1 MCTSL
6 KCFHILRDMGC
17 VLRRAK
23 GGSVLDTVG
32 AEPVDSAEPFQDSDA
47 KKLTRGPLLARNAVW
62 NLAGQIAPMAV
73 GLFAIPK
80 LIHAIGTDKFGV
92 LMIAWMV
99 VGYFSF
105 FDLGLGRA
113 VTNLLSQKL
122 ATDSKHELPALI
134 WTSNLVM
141 GVMGVIGGIILALFS
156 RVIVLT
162 MLKTPLAL
170 QAETVRA
177 FYMLSLAVPFVVST
191 AGFRAILEARQRFRT
206 ISLIRIPM
214 GVATFAAPLF
224 VLPWSKSLVAMIG
237 ILVVA
242 RFVFWLCYAFFALR
256 DMPFLMNRVVIN
268 LRLLPMLFSFGAWMT
283 VSNIISPIMSYLD
296 RFLIGMLLSLTAVTY
311 YATPME
317 VAGKMGIFPSAI
329 VGVLFPAFSTALV
342 ADREHAGMLFR
353 RAVKFVTLA
362 LFPLTFLMVLF
373 AKNGLSIWLGANFAS
388 HSTLVLQIL
397 SVGAFTNSIASLP
410 FAMVQGKGRAD
421 ITGKLHLLELPF
433 YVATVWIL
441 TMRYGIEGTAIAW
454 TVRTTCDCALLF
466 WAVERYVGKI
476 PRQKSI
482 VAGIITITVALAVAM
497 LNMSLPLKLVL
508 SVIGMTSYAVA
519 VWSLG
524 LGTNER
530 AFLLKRIVRGATPL
544 REAVR

>member
-1 MCTSL
+1 
-6 KCFHILRDMGC
+6 
-17 VLRRAK
+17 
-23 GGSVLDTVG
+23 
-32 AEPVDSAEPFQDSDA
+32 
-47 KKLTRGPLLARNAVW
+47 
-62 NLAGQIAPMAV
+62 
-73 GLFAIPK
+73 
-80 LIHAIGTDKFGV
+80 
-92 LMIAWMV
+92 
-99 VGYFSF
+99 
-105 FDLGLGRA
+105 
-113 VTNLLSQKL
+113 
-122 ATDSKHELPALI
+122 
-134 WTSNLVM
+134 
-141 GVMGVIGGIILALFS
+141 
-156 RVIVLT
+156 
-162 MLKTPLAL
+162 
-170 QAETVRA
+170 
-177 FYMLSLAVPFVVST
+177 
-191 AGFRAILEARQRFRT
+191 
-206 ISLIRIPM
+206 
-214 GVATFAAPLF
+214 
-224 VLPWSKSLVAMIG
+224 MIG